1 LKERV
6 ATRLAQLSKDYRKYL
21 LGKKLESLEPEYR
34 LPYFVAI
41 AKEGKYEEL
50 MDIIRKHTDEQD
62 TVRAIQ
68 ALTTIEEP
76 KIFLNYLDEIKER
89 KDLRANLIY
98 AIMGATRNPKFRTNI
113 WDWIDRNY
121 EWLREIYSGSGYM
134 SFMVESLISYSGIG
148 NNQRVNDF
156 LSKINRSEVKRGVD
170 NGLEWL
176 KIHENLVEEF
186 KKIHN

>member
-1 LKERV
+1 
-6 ATRLAQLSKDYRKYL
+6 
-21 LGKKLESLEPEYR
+21 
-34 LPYFVAI
+34 
-41 AKEGKYEEL
+41 

-98 AIMGATRNPKFRTNI
+98 AIMGATRNPKFRTDI